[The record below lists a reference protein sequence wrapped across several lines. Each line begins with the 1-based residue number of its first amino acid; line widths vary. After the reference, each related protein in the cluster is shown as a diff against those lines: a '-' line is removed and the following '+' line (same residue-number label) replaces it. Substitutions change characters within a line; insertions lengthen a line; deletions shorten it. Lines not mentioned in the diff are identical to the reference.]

1 VGMRIEIGRPRDGT
15 TIGATPP
22 PVFRIWIRC
31 CPRKSYSRKRRR
43 RSTAGGDDV
52 EGWDVGESGSESE
65 SPISWEESFYTP
77 VFLHVVALTRK
88 DRVLLLGVGGTPH
101 NLGRCGM
108 CGMACCDWTQ
118 EQHTRDGD
126 LGSQDLQ
133 VAVRVQH
140 THPPRRPVQFEEIG
154 GVDAEYQNLWMQ
166 TVKRD
171 FAWCGVFDRIWN
183 AGYEREQIARM
194 FGSMP
199 LSLRQVTASGGKR
212 ALKQPKEPL
221 ERALLTRSCYR

>member
-1 VGMRIEIGRPRDGT
+1 
-15 TIGATPP
+15 
-22 PVFRIWIRC
+22 
-31 CPRKSYSRKRRR
+31 
-43 RSTAGGDDV
+43 V
-52 EGWDVGESGSESE
+52 EGWDVEESESE
-65 SPISWEESFYTP
+65 SEVPLSWEEPFYTP
-77 VFLHVVALTRK
+77 VFVHVVALTRR
-88 DRVLLLGVGGTPH
+88 DRVLLLGIGGTPH

-126 LGSQDLQ
+126 LGSRDLQ

-140 THPPRRPVQFEEIG
+140 TRAPRWPEQFERVC
-154 GVDAEYQNLWMQ
+154 GVDGEYQDLWMQ

-171 FAWCGVFDRIWN
+171 FAWCGVFNRIWN
-183 AGYEREQIARM
+183 CGYDREQLARF

-212 ALKQPKEPL
+212 ALKQPKEPR
-221 ERALLTRSCYR
+221 EKALLTRSCDR